1 MYKELEKLI
10 SAKNNRYNHI
20 NFLISVAKNE
30 DQLQKARAYKARFIH
45 EYAQALYDFVWEK
58 KELLTAQD
66 CIAFDLVPYAV
77 WRNFSERYGM
87 IIDVIKTL
95 KQAWG
100 YRNV

>member
-20 NFLISVAKNE
+20 NIFISVAKNE

-87 IIDVIKTL
+87 IIDVIKAL
-95 KQAWG
+95 K
-100 YRNV
+100 

>member
-1 MYKELEKLI
+1 MYKDLEKLI

-20 NFLISVAKNE
+20 NFLVSVAKNE

-77 WRNFSERYGM
+77 WHNFSERYGM
-87 IIDVIKTL
+87 IIDVIKAL
-95 KQAWG
+95 K
-100 YRNV
+100 